1 VDYRNIPFKFGFGGL
16 NIVASPENLGEG
28 QYSYFQN
35 VRYKRLGT
43 LEGRPGTEDFLSQFD
58 QPTVGVVTT
67 PYPQSWNVGEL
78 KKIHYIGKV
87 FHTPSVLPEEIDG
100 WLTIH
105 ADGFAGLN
113 NATEY
118 VTFINGVPV
127 AKMETGCTVWPALKP
142 TGFSV
147 VRATAKSGVPI
158 TLIDGTHFII
168 NKEAN
173 HTSPNAT
180 IPNYNYGTYAG
191 NTPVFYAYRLGITP
205 PTTAPSVAVS
215 VTGSGLTGD
224 YTFAYTYYSTVTGF
238 ESAQSPATAT
248 VTGFAADTAAFTNV
262 NVSTDPQVN
271 TIRYWRKGGTLS
283 LSWRLVGTTPN
294 NPCAGGTTTFN
305 DANTDATIAVAE
317 AFNTDLVAP
326 FSSIANDGT
335 AVTQQKFNYCWGPF
349 QGKYNFWVG
358 DPVKKGYIYWNYA
371 GELARYN
378 PLTSLTAVSD
388 PGEELQNGF
397 LFSSVPFVF
406 SKLNL
411 YGLDFGG
418 PDALPEF
425 SPRLI
430 PIGMGLAGKW
440 AFAVGPNTVYFLGR
454 DGIYATDC
462 QPGRPTSLTE
472 DRIKPIF
479 QGYTVNGIPPIDWS
493 LADSFRMAVT
503 PKELHFFYISS
514 ILGGGRIEQVHLVLD
529 LERNAWIQWTSNKY
543 SSAYHDEGAPSN
555 RVLFGTSPITT
566 TDKTI
571 YFMDDARPMRGTE
584 TFTVHAR
591 TGTIDSGIPLTYK
604 EYGVLQLDADYDAT
618 SVSITPYYNSEITTG
633 TLFYAEPD
641 ITDTRK
647 DYSYSLSDTYAR
659 SISLDISWI
668 ESPAVIG
675 SLSKPIITVPA
686 VHPVLYQGNLLFRE
700 DEESLIHWEQP
711 PSSLGHSGWFH
722 LKDSYICLRS
732 DSEVTLTVIID
743 NTTTDTYPIATT
755 AGARLKRYIEFKP
768 RRGKVYQFK
777 LDSIGQALGTLKKP
791 FRFYGEE
798 SLLNGKP
805 WITGT
810 TYEPITPFGNVGYA
824 QYRRTEGGT

>member
-1 VDYRNIPFKFGFGGL
+1 MDYRNVPFKFGFGGL

-35 VRYKRLGT
+35 VRYKRVGT
-43 LEGRPGTEDFLSQFD
+43 LEGRPGTEDFESWFN
-58 QPTVGVVTT
+58 QPAIEEVTN
-67 PYPQSWNVGEL
+67 PYPQSWNIAQL

-87 FHTPSVLPEEIDG
+87 FHTPSVIPEEIDG

-105 ADGFAGLN
+105 ADGAGAN
-113 NATEY
+113 NDTEY
-118 VTFINGVPV
+118 RTFINGVPV
-127 AKMETGCTVWPALKP
+127 AKMETGCTAWPALKP
-142 TGFSV
+142 NGFSV

-180 IPNYNYGTYAG
+180 IPNYKYGIYAG

-205 PTTAPSVAVS
+205 PTTAPT
-215 VTGSGLTGD
+215 VTKTANATGLTGD
-224 YTFAYTYYSTVTGF
+224 YTFAYTYYSSVTGF
-238 ESAQSPATAT
+238 ESSQSPATST
-248 VTGFAADTAAFTNV
+248 VTGFDADIAAFTAV

-305 DANTDATIAVAE
+305 DSSTDQTIAVAE

-326 FSSIANDGT
+326 FSSITNDGQ
-335 AVTQQKFNYCWGPF
+335 AVTQQQFNYCWGPF

-358 DPVKKGYIYWNYA
+358 DPVKKGYIYWNYT

-378 PLTSLTAVSD
+378 QLTSLTAVSD

-440 AFAVGPNTVYFLGR
+440 AFAIGPNTVYFLGR

-462 QPGRPTSLTE
+462 QPGRPISLTE

-493 LADSFRMAVT
+493 QADSFRMAVT
-503 PKELHFFYISS
+503 PKELHFFYLSS
-514 ILGGGRIEQVHLVLD
+514 TPEQIHLVLD

-555 RVLFGTSPITT
+555 RILFGTSPITII
-566 TDKTI
+566 DKTL
-571 YFMDDARPMRGTE
+571 YFMDDARPIEGTE

-591 TGTIDSGIPLTYK
+591 SGALDNGIPLTYK
-604 EYGVLQLDADYDAT
+604 EYGVLQLDANY
-618 SVSITPYYNSEITTG
+618 SSSSLSITPYYNSEITTG
-633 TLFYAEPD
+633 TTFYAEPD
-641 ITDTRK
+641 TGDTRK
-647 DYSYSLSDTYAR
+647 DYSYNLSDTYAR
-659 SISLDISWI
+659 SISLDISWV
-668 ESPAVIG
+668 ESPKNGGV
-675 SLSKPIITVPA
+675 SA
-686 VHPVLYQGNLLFRE
+686 VHPILYQGNFLFRE
-700 DEESLIHWEQP
+700 DEENLIHWEQP

-722 LKDSYICLRS
+722 LKDGYICLRS
-732 DSEVTLTVIID
+732 NSEVVLTVIID
-743 NTTTDTYPIATT
+743 GVTTDAYSIATT
-755 AGARLKRYIEFKP
+755 AGERLKRYIEFKP

-810 TYEPITPFGNVGYA
+810 TYQPITPFGNVGYA